1 MTTKKFE
8 ERNNENNAVASHT
21 LNICSAARNA
31 GLVITPARSID
42 VFKTLSCIDI
52 SNKDEYQLAL
62 RLNLASTKEEEII
75 FDRVFNGYWNNTSES
90 EGDYILANSEM
101 IKGSLDAG
109 LSNEGHRDM
118 ISESD
123 SFSEAAVAR
132 KANLRM
138 RWDPLAPPLHKLIR
152 ELSRRLATRPSRRS
166 QNGLHGAKI
175 DIRKSVRKS
184 VPFGMELINLSR
196 TTPKVRKTRIV
207 LLCDVSGSMDVFN
220 PFLLQL
226 MLGVQKTLKNSRTIV
241 FSTQTNDI
249 TPLLRGH
256 DVVEVLAKVA
266 KTVRHWSGGTNI
278 AKALTDVNRNVL
290 AEGSSRSTVLI
301 VVSDGYDT
309 GDIAGVTRELELAKR
324 RTRSIVWINP
334 MYGSSSFEIRAKTM
348 KAAMPYID
356 EFLPAFNAQSLL
368 KLVAGLK
375 RLS

>member
-1 MTTKKFE
+1 MTIKNPDG
-8 ERNNENNAVASHT
+8 RNSENHAVASHT
-21 LNICSAARNA
+21 LNICTAARNA

-42 VFKTLSCIDI
+42 VFKTLGCIDI
-52 SNKDEYQLAL
+52 SDKKEYQLAL

-75 FDRVFNGYWNNTSES
+75 FDRVFNGYWNNTPES

-152 ELSRRLATRPSRRS
+152 ELSRRLATRPSRRN
-166 QNGLHGAKI
+166 QNSPHGTKI

-196 TTPKVRKTRIV
+196 TIPKVRKTRIV

-226 MLGVQKTLKNSRTIV
+226 MFGVQKFQK
-241 FSTQTNDI
+241 
-249 TPLLRGH
+249 
-256 DVVEVLAKVA
+256 
-266 KTVRHWSGGTNI
+266 
-278 AKALTDVNRNVL
+278 
-290 AEGSSRSTVLI
+290 
-301 VVSDGYDT
+301 
-309 GDIAGVTRELELAKR
+309 
-324 RTRSIVWINP
+324 
-334 MYGSSSFEIRAKTM
+334 
-348 KAAMPYID
+348 
-356 EFLPAFNAQSLL
+356 
-368 KLVAGLK
+368 
-375 RLS
+375 